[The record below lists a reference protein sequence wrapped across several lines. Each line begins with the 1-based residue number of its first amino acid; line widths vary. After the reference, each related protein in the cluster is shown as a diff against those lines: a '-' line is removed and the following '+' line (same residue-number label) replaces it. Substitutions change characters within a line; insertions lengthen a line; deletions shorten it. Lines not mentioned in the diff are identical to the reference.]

1 MPTVIL
7 RPSSD
12 ISVEHDKSTGSNGYS
27 LINES
32 TADGDSTYISAKNNG
47 NSYSTDTSKFVVSGA
62 IPSTAVRIT
71 GISVTINAR
80 HDGDSANNGYAK
92 VCSKITMANG
102 SGLSQTSSEQN
113 VTTSY
118 ANYSFAFST
127 ATLGLANT
135 DVPSLDNLFNIE
147 LITKSKPKSTSY
159 KNYSV
164 RITQAYVTVTYEE
177 SSTPVYDC
185 AAVNVDNT
193 TVSVSNPSVIQGGEC
208 TFTAIANTG
217 CVFDGWFRDSAC
229 TDRVSSSETY
239 STRVYSDITLYAKSK
254 RILRFKQNGSW
265 IDVNRVW
272 KKVNY
277 SWVELSE
284 QEIRDI
290 LSTNNIKVIT

>member
-7 RPSSD
+7 RPSHD
-12 ISVEHDKSTGSNGYS
+12 INLDHDKSGGSNGYS

-32 TADGDSTYISAKNNG
+32 TADSDSTYISGKNSA
-47 NSYSTDTSKFVVSGA
+47 NSYKTHTSSFSVSGA
-62 IPSTAVRIT
+62 IPKAAVRIT

-92 VCSKITMANG
+92 VHAKITMANG
-102 SGLSQTSSEQN
+102 SGLSQESSEQN

-118 ANYSFAFST
+118 VNYSFAFST
-127 ATLGLANT
+127 AALGLAT
-135 DVPSLDNLFNIE
+135 IDVPSLDNLFNIE
-147 LITKSKPKSTSY
+147 LITRSKPKSTSY

-177 SSTPVYDC
+177 SSTPVCYC
-185 AAVNVDNT
+185 TAVNVDNT
-193 TVSVSNPSVIQGGEC
+193 TVSVSSPSVLQGGEC

-229 TDRVSSSETY
+229 TDKVSSSSTY
-239 STRVYSDITLYAKSK
+239 STTVYSDITLYAKSK

-290 LSTNNIKVIT
+290 LSSNNVRVIM

>member
-7 RPSSD
+7 RPSHD
-12 ISVEHDKSTGSNGYS
+12 ITLNHDTSSGSNGYS
-27 LINES
+27 LVNES
-32 TADGDSTYISAKNNG
+32 TADGDSTYISGKNSG
-47 NSYSTDTSKFVVSGA
+47 NSYKAHRSSFSVSGA
-62 IPSTAVRIT
+62 IPKTAVRVT

-92 VCSKITMANG
+92 VRAKIAMTNG
-102 SGLSQTSSEQN
+102 SGLSQESSEQN

-118 ANYSFAFST
+118 ANYSFSFST
-127 ATLGLANT
+127 STLGLDAT
-135 DVPSLDNLFNIE
+135 DVPSLENLFTVE
-147 LITKSKPKSTSY
+147 LVTNSKPKSTSY

-177 SSTPVYDC
+177 SSTPVYNC
-185 AAVNVDNT
+185 AAVNVDYT
-193 TVSVSNPSVIQGGEC
+193 TVSVSNPSVLQGGEC
-208 TFTAIANTG
+208 TFTATANTG
-217 CVFDGWFRDSAC
+217 CVFDGWFRDAAC
-229 TDRVSSSETY
+229 TDRVSSNATY
-239 STRVYSDITLYAKSK
+239 STTVYSDITLYAKSK

-265 IDVNRVW
+265 TDVNRVW

-290 LSTNNIKVIT
+290 LSSNNIQVIM